1 MEHVIIHY
9 KTTPLANAPDELF
22 KSQLKFGKYK
32 YYFVNSPIL
41 IRALL
46 NKYKDNKIIIHC
58 HNLMCGIP
66 PLENVKFIIQYHSE
80 PSANVNLSPPAHY
93 KKLVLNQYHCLLN
106 EYKNCELVRNILYL
120 PDFEKTFYEKIKIAY
135 FPSTIRRH
143 NQYYDKG
150 STQTLPILK
159 RLAEKYDIRV
169 EVGHSIPYQ
178 ECIKRKK
185 DAHIIIDEC
194 ITGSF
199 HKTTLEALVMQA
211 IPVVWISDA
220 LVNKHLDLYK
230 RSLPVVNTK
239 ISNLEMALSSLI
251 EMGKPALED
260 MAIKMNKDF
269 LDYWTP
275 EIVVKEFDSIYE
287 DSFSSPLPH

>member
-1 MEHVIIHY
+1 
-9 KTTPLANAPDELF
+9 
-22 KSQLKFGKYK
+22 
-32 YYFVNSPIL
+32 
-41 IRALL
+41 
-46 NKYKDNKIIIHC
+46 
-58 HNLMCGIP
+58 
-66 PLENVKFIIQYHSE
+66 
-80 PSANVNLSPPAHY
+80 
-93 KKLVLNQYHCLLN
+93 LLN

-211 IPVVWISDA
+211 IPVVWISEA

-230 RSLPVVNTK
+230 RTLPVVNTK